1 MRGGI
6 GGLSKAGEA
15 GVREALGRCG
25 GPRPAKGH
33 EMAEPLF
40 FDCLTEAQLWSLFDT
55 GVLHGYLLPVE
66 VYARLERI
74 APNHGCYLFTWP
86 EGTDLPSLQDIVP
99 GLALATE
106 GPPARP
112 NSHRPETRIA
122 EERTR
127 SAIEDFCARVHI
139 AVPPAGGR
147 LQAIILTP
155 QSELR
160 LGPYLEPQPRDLNS
174 MSLPEL
180 EAYLDEVL
188 RVDGANDID
197 PAATPA
203 RRLSP

>member
-1 MRGGI
+1 MRGGV
-6 GGLSKAGEA
+6 GGLSRAGEA
-15 GVREALGRCG
+15 GVREALGRCS

-33 EMAEPLF
+33 EMTEPLF

-86 EGTDLPSLQDIVP
+86 EGTDLPPLRDIVP
-99 GLALATE
+99 GLALAAE
-106 GPPARP
+106 APPPRP
-112 NSHRPETRIA
+112 NDHRPEACIA

-127 SAIEDFCARVHI
+127 SAIEDFRARVHI

-147 LQAIILTP
+147 VQVIIMTP
-155 QSELR
+155 QPELR
-160 LGPYLEPQPRDLNS
+160 LGPYLEPRSRDLNS
-174 MSLPEL
+174 MSVPEL

-188 RVDGANDID
+188 RVEEGGDID
-197 PAATPA
+197 SAATPA